1 MSEPD
6 SAERHFIRVLD
17 EYGRALRDA
26 VTRVCRGPLG
36 LHRDEIEQEARI
48 RLWRALRRETAIV
61 DLRLYLRR
69 IVATAAIDAMRQIR
83 SRREVPLERPDTEGR
98 PSSLAIDPPAID
110 PSPERVAA
118 ACELA
123 RVARRILAGFST
135 NRRRAV
141 GLYLRGLSTEEIAA
155 LMGWSE
161 AKARNLVYRGLA
173 ELREKLSAETSST
186 DHAGLGRARPD
197 EAPR

>member
-6 SAERHFIRVLD
+6 SAERRFIRVLD
-17 EYGRALRDA
+17 EYGRALREA
-26 VTRVCRGPLG
+26 VARVCRGPLG

-83 SRREVPLERPDTEGR
+83 SRRELPLERYDSEDRESTLVIDF
-98 PSSLAIDPPAID
+98 PSAD
-110 PSPERVAA
+110 PSPERIAA
-118 ACELA
+118 TRELA
-123 RVARRILAGFST
+123 ATARRIVGELPA

-141 GLYLRGLSTEEIAA
+141 GLYLHGWSTAEVATI
-155 LMGWSE
+155 LGWSE

-173 ELREKLSAETSST
+173 DLRAKLQAETSERQDTSVRST
-186 DHAGLGRARPD
+186 RPD
-197 EAPR
+197 EARR

>member
-6 SAERHFIRVLD
+6 SAERRFIRVLD

-26 VTRVCRGPLG
+26 VGRVCRGPLG

-61 DLRLYLRR
+61 DLRRYLRR

-83 SRREVPLERPDTEGR
+83 SRREIPLERSEPESVNEAV
-98 PSSLAIDPPAID
+98 PFELPASD
-110 PSPERVAA
+110 PSPERVASA
-118 ACELA
+118 RELA
-123 RVARRILAGFST
+123 DVARRILNELPT

-141 GLYLRGLSTEEIAA
+141 ALYLRGLSAEEVAA

-161 AKARNLVYRGLA
+161 PKARNLLYRGLA
-173 ELREKLSAETSST
+173 DL
-186 DHAGLGRARPD
+186 RARLLAEISDRPQATFGASRPN
-197 EAPR
+197 EARR